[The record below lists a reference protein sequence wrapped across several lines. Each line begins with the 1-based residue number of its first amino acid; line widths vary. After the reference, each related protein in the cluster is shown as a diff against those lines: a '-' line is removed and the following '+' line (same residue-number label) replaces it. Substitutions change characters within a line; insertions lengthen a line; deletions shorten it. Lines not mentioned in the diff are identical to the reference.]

1 MLSIRLL
8 PKPHI
13 MHSALAFAIRSDY
26 NKIMR
31 VSELKRLL
39 KEQGVTFEEGGRH
52 TIARLGSRMTTIPRH
67 PSQEVRT
74 GTLQSILKRLGLT
87 LPKK

>member
-1 MLSIRLL
+1 
-8 PKPHI
+8 
-13 MHSALAFAIRSDY
+13 
-26 NKIMR
+26 
-31 VSELKRLL
+31 
-39 KEQGVTFEEGGRH
+39 
-52 TIARLGSRMTTIPRH
+52 MTTIPRH